1 MNYSMW
7 FMLVK
12 VIHSSSGFCKRM
24 SSSKE
29 SEVRQR
35 LVAQQLGTNAI
46 EDYEVKLSYLLVSS
60 VTNQSSIKK
69 GNKKGKGKKSVLV
82 ANAYS
87 TSRIIAQ

>member
-7 FMLVK
+7 LMLVK
-12 VIHSSSGFCKRM
+12 VIHSSAGFCKRM

-69 GNKKGKGKKSVLV
+69 GNKQGKGKKSV
-82 ANAYS
+82 
-87 TSRIIAQ
+87 